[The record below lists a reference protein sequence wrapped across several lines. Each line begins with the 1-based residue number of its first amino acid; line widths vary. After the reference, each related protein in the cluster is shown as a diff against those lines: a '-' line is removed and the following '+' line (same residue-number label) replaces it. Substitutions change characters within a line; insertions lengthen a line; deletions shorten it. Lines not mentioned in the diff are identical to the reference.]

1 MVMIE
6 ELPEV
11 LGDAAVLETE
21 EIRYETENQTEN
33 IGDQAEYSEEIGQ
46 QLPVALYDNTQNSEK
61 IINQLISLNQL
72 TNEALEYQ
80 QIQQMSIWEKPLDK
94 YTTGE
99 SLSVITL
106 IIIVGVIIFK
116 LIGGI
121 IQCKI

>member
-1 MVMIE
+1 M
-6 ELPEV
+6 PEV
-11 LGDAAVLETE
+11 IGDAAILETE
-21 EIRYETENQTEN
+21 EITTNETESQEEN
-33 IGDQAEYSEEIGQ
+33 VGDSAEYQEEIGE
-46 QLPVALYDNTQNSEK
+46 QLPVAMYDNTQNSEE

>member
-1 MVMIE
+1 MEIIE
-6 ELPEV
+6 IPEV
-11 LGDAAVLETE
+11 IGDAAVLDTE
-21 EIRYETENQTEN
+21 EITNETENQEEN
-33 IGDQAEYSEEIGQ
+33 VGDAAEYQEEIGE
-46 QLPVALYDNTQNSEK
+46 QLPVAMYDNSQNSEE

-94 YTTGE
+94 YTTDE

-106 IIIVGVIIFK
+106 IVIVGVIIFK